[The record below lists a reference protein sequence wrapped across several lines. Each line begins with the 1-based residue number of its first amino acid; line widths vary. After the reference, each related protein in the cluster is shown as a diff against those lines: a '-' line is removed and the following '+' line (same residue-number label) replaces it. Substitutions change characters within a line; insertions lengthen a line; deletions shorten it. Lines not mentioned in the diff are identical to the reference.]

1 MSTTTFK
8 QRLKLAKA
16 KLREKEAA
24 GEPVIVMRSWSDK
37 SLEGF
42 RKALR
47 GGSVQIVN
55 IGHTKHQVVKTNGR

>member
-1 MSTTTFK
+1 MNATTFK
-8 QRLKLAKA
+8 QRLKSAKA
-16 KLREKEAA
+16 RLREKEAS

-47 GGSVQIVN
+47 GGSVQIA
-55 IGHTKHQVVKTNGR
+55 TNGQVIHKAVKVNGR